1 MVRAGWEV
9 RLLPEFGGTWEEMP
23 RTSSTCSAARRW
35 CQGNLQHLRVLPW
48 KGLRAASRWH
58 IMVGILSY
66 GVLPLWIAF
75 LGLGAWQAARS
86 GDLGLLAYGLGGAG
100 PAAHALAALIVG
112 VLAAPKL
119 LSLVHVLASRERRAA
134 FGGTGRL
141 LASAALNR
149 PSGCS
154 CGR

>member
-23 RTSSTCSAARRW
+23 TNLIDLLGRERRW
-35 CQGNLQHLRVLPW
+35 CQGNLQHLRVLPE
-48 KGLRAASRWH
+48 GFCGRPSRWH

-86 GDLGLLAYGLGGAG
+86 GDLGLLAYGLGGAAR
-100 PAAHALAALIVG
+100 P
-112 VLAAPKL
+112 PMPW
-119 LSLVHVLASRERRAA
+119 RR
-134 FGGTGRL
+134 
-141 LASAALNR
+141 S
-149 PSGCS
+149 PSGCWRRRS
-154 CGR
+154 S